1 MEPFADVK
9 TDPFGGVT
17 VSLAAEAGLPAEA
30 FEERLTHWLD
40 VWEVDGKR
48 GIWLDVPLQATPLL
62 PPRSSSGSC
71 TTTPGRRAR
80 C

>member
-48 GIWLDVPLQATPLL
+48 GIWLDVPL
-62 PPRSSSGSC
+62 
-71 TTTPGRRAR
+71 
-80 C
+80 